1 MKATG
6 IVRRI
11 DDLGRIV
18 IPKEIRRT
26 LRIKEGAPLEIFTT
40 GDGEILLKKYSPI
53 GELGD
58 FAESY
63 SESLAG
69 TTGHLICVTDHDS
82 VIVAAGPGKK
92 HYLGKRISS
101 DLESLIDARGNLV
114 ARRGDS
120 DFRDIIQDDPG
131 EYVEEAIATIIS
143 GGDAIGAVVMY
154 GKGEKEFLGTAERQ
168 LVISAANF
176 LGRQM
181 E

>member
-1 MKATG
+1 M
-6 IVRRI
+6 
-11 DDLGRIV
+11 
-18 IPKEIRRT
+18 
-26 LRIKEGAPLEIFTT
+26 
-40 GDGEILLKKYSPI
+40 
-53 GELGD
+53 
-58 FAESY
+58 
-63 SESLAG
+63 
-69 TTGHLICVTDHDS
+69 
-82 VIVAAGPGKK
+82 IVAAGPGKK

-120 DFRDIIQDDPG
+120 DYRDIIQDDPG

>member
-1 MKATG
+1 M
-6 IVRRI
+6 
-11 DDLGRIV
+11 
-18 IPKEIRRT
+18 
-26 LRIKEGAPLEIFTT
+26 
-40 GDGEILLKKYSPI
+40 
-53 GELGD
+53 
-58 FAESY
+58 
-63 SESLAG
+63 
-69 TTGHLICVTDHDS
+69 
-82 VIVAAGPGKK
+82 
-92 HYLGKRISS
+92 
-101 DLESLIDARGNLV
+101 

-120 DFRDIIQDDPG
+120 DYRDIIQDDPG